1 MVSFDTVMNL
11 LSLIEQD
18 NSVPKNV
25 RSKIKTVI
33 SSLQDN
39 NGKSHEVKV
48 DQVLQQLDDLSDDP
62 NLPPYTRAQIWNVV
76 STLESK

>member
-48 DQVLQQLDDLSDDP
+48 DQVLQQLDDLSEDP